1 MKTTDLLYDNI
12 PSNKMLKEK
21 KTVELVRI
29 FCGKRNWLWILQLW
43 FDACSAHNTLSVCN
57 MIERNGSSWCTF
69 IMPIFLLFCC
79 FSFILNTF
87 IVVSWGSVCV
97 YACISNHFY
106 LIFSLYFVL
115 IIATA
120 AAAVAVAVKISFF
133 IHTSSHS
140 NSAIFCSFVYF
151 S

>member
-1 MKTTDLLYDNI
+1 MITYHWTKCW
-12 PSNKMLKEK
+12 K
-21 KTVELVRI
+21 KKKQLNWFV

-43 FDACSAHNTLSVCN
+43 FDACFAHNTLSVCN

-69 IMPIFLLFCC
+69 IIPIFLLFCC

-87 IVVSWGSVCV
+87 IVVSWGSMCM

-115 IIATA
+115 IVAVCA
-120 AAAVAVAVKISFF
+120 AAAIKISFF